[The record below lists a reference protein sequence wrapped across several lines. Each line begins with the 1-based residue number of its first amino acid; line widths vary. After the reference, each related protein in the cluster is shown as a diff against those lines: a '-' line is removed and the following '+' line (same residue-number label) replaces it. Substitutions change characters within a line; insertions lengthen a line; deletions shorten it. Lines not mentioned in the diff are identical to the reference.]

1 MLAGRTALDCRT
13 MAGFFRQVFGAANLL
28 FQPLLLLPFCSLWA
42 TPQEALFEAPFCN
55 PFYFVFAVL
64 AGWEVALG
72 AGSASF
78 RTLDGLCLIVVQHW
92 C

>member
-1 MLAGRTALDCRT
+1 MVT
-13 MAGFFRQVFGAANLL
+13 NLL
-28 FQPLLLLPFCSLWA
+28 LQPLLLLPFCSLWA
-42 TPQEALFEAPFCN
+42 TPQEALFEALFCN
-55 PFYFVFAVL
+55 PFLRIL

-92 C
+92 S